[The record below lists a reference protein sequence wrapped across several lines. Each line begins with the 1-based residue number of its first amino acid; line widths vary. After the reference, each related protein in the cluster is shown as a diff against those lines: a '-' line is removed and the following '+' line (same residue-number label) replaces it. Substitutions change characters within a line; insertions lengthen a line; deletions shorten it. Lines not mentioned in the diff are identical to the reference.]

1 MTPARGERSSRS
13 SEACFRTIAKEFA
26 PRLYRQAYRS
36 LGDSRSAA
44 EVVQEILVRVHG
56 AIRDFRSECE
66 LGTWI
71 YRIAVNTIATYM
83 RRRHNHSISFVGTG
97 DMRYIIDEG
106 GDLEEAFDRKL
117 ECERL
122 ARCIAKLPPRESAAI
137 TLFYMDGYGYKE
149 IASILETSVDSVGLL
164 LHRGREH
171 LHVLLAGMR
180 ERGEI

>member
-1 MTPARGERSSRS
+1 MTPARGERPSEVSFRS
-13 SEACFRTIAKEFA
+13 MAKEFA
-26 PRLYRQAYRS
+26 PRLYRHAYRS
-36 LGDSRSAA
+36 LGDSHLAA
-44 EVVQEILVRVHG
+44 EAVQETLVRVH
-56 AIRDFRSECE
+56 RSLPDFRGECA

-71 YRIAVNTIATYM
+71 YRIAVNTITSYR

-97 DMRYIIDEG
+97 DIQYIIDEE

-122 ARCIAKLPPRESAAI
+122 ARCIAKLSPRESAAI

-149 IASILETSVDSVGLL
+149 IASILETSVDCVGLL

-171 LHVLLAGMR
+171 LRVLLAGTR

>member
-1 MTPARGERSSRS
+1 MRVHRSLPDFRGEC
-13 SEACFRTIAKEFA
+13 A
-26 PRLYRQAYRS
+26 
-36 LGDSRSAA
+36 
-44 EVVQEILVRVHG
+44 
-56 AIRDFRSECE
+56 

-71 YRIAVNTIATYM
+71 YRIAVNTITSYR

-97 DMRYIIDEG
+97 DIQYIIDEE

-122 ARCIAKLPPRESAAI
+122 ARCIAKLSPRESAAI

-149 IASILETSVDSVGLL
+149 IASILETSVDCVGLL

-171 LHVLLAGMR
+171 LRVLLAGTR